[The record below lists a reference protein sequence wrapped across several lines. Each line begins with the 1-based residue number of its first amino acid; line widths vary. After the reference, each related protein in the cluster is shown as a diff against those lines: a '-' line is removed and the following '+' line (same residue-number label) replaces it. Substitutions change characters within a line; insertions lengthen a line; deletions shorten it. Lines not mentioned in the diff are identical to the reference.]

1 MVLGLSLDP
10 KHIIDSL
17 SPYGEI
23 GLWLIIFAETGLLIG
38 FFLPGDSLLF
48 TAGLLA
54 SQGHLD
60 IALVIIGCFVA
71 ACIGTEVG
79 YTIGNRLGPR
89 LFRRPDSRLF
99 KQEYVERTKAFFD
112 RHGPKTIVL
121 ARFVPIVRTFTPV
134 MAGVGTMRHR
144 TFSLYNVIG
153 ALLWTVGITMLG
165 YALASTIGDSVDN
178 YLLPLVAL
186 IIVVSFIPP
195 FLEWRRAKRARHRG
209 PDRGRGDGRSGRAPR
224 RPRPRLTSPHN
235 SKR

>member
-1 MVLGLSLDP
+1 VVLGLSLDP

-60 IALVIIGCFVA
+60 IALVVIGCFVA

-99 KQEYVERTKAFFD
+99 KQDYVERTKAFFD

-195 FLEWRRAKRARHRG
+195 FLEWRRAKRARIEVPTEAEATAEAAELHADLD
-209 PDRGRGDGRSGRAPR
+209 PD
-224 RPRPRLTSPHN
+224 
-235 SKR
+235 